1 METAERSGPG
11 WPIRILVV
19 EDDEAFLAPL
29 VRTLGRLNCEVRW
42 AASGAEARP
51 RCGETDAVLLDVNL
65 PGESGM
71 HLLEWIRAG
80 YPGLPVILMSGLFT
94 PRGAP
99 KPEDLGVNAVLSKPF
114 TPQQL
119 DACLAPL
126 RHAPGEVP

>member
-1 METAERSGPG
+1 METVECPGPV

-29 VRTLGRLNCEVRW
+29 VRTLARLNCEVRW

-51 RCGETDAVLLDVNL
+51 CCGESDAVLLDVNL

-71 HLLEWIRAG
+71 HLLEWIRGG
-80 YPGLPVILMSGLFT
+80 YPALPVILMSGRFT

-99 KPEDLGVNAVLSKPF
+99 KPQDLGVSAVLSKPF

-119 DACLAPL
+119 AACLEPL
-126 RHAPGEVP
+126 RRSPEGIP